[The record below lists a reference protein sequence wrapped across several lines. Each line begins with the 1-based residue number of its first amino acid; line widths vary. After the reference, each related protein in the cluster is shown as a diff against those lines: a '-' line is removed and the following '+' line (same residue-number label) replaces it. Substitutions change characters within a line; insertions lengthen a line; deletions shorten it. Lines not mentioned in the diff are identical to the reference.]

1 MSPLIVVT
9 PATEYRRLTQIFIA
23 VCDLDGAER
32 SRMLDLLCENHPELK
47 PEVELLLMF
56 HDRISAGSSRGDI
69 P

>member
-1 MSPLIVVT
+1 V
-9 PATEYRRLTQIFIA
+9 
-23 VCDLDGAER
+23 ER

>member
-1 MSPLIVVT
+1 M
-9 PATEYRRLTQIFIA
+9 EYRRLTRIFIA

-32 SRMLDLLCENHPELK
+32 GRMLDLLCEEHPELK

-56 HDRISAGSSRGDI
+56 HDRISTASSRGDI